1 MTRNIETGNLYHVY
15 NFGID
20 DRDIF
25 TDPLDSFRFT
35 KALEYF
41 NTTKS
46 TKFFE
51 LFKDEHG
58 LAPRTKSL
66 KTKERE
72 RQDTSEKLVS
82 IIAFCLNT
90 DHFHLVLRQEV
101 EGGIAAFMKKL
112 SVGYTNYFNK
122 RYVRRGS
129 LFAGRYRSEPI
140 KTKADLQYV
149 SAYVNLNNHVH
160 DLEGNSHIVRSSMR
174 DYINPDN
181 AYGFVSTSD
190 VLYSFGGSREEYLN
204 FAQETV
210 QFIIDTR
217 EQNKNF
223 LRKEL
228 HE

>member
-1 MTRNIETGNLYHVY
+1 MTRNIETGGLYHIY
-15 NFGID
+15 NFGVD
-20 DRDIF
+20 SRDIF
-25 TDPLDSFRFT
+25 SDPLDSFRFT

-41 NTTKS
+41 NTTRS

-58 LAPRTKSL
+58 LAPRKRSMRTR
-66 KTKERE
+66 ERE
-72 RQDTSEKLVS
+72 KDQEPERLVS

-90 DHFHLVLRQEV
+90 DHFHIVLRQEV

-122 RYVRRGS
+122 RYERKGS
-129 LFAGRYRSEPI
+129 LFAGRYKSEPI
-140 KTKADLQYV
+140 NTKADLQYV

-174 DYINPDN
+174 DYVNPDN

-204 FAQETV
+204 YAQETV

-217 EQNKNF
+217 ETNKNF
-223 LRKEL
+223 LKKEL